1 MIVAPVVVVV
11 VIVAYSLLIRVS
23 HFFALRLLL
32 C

>member
-1 MIVAPVVVVV
+1 MIVAPVVVV